1 MATLSDVLNEIS
13 IETPSGDSSYSK
25 KKERGTS
32 RVEKEEKKRVKL
44 SECPFSRVVVYQDQ
58 AEVRRNLLC
67 SLSEGENTVTIFGFP
82 EVTDPDSVRVEVKR
96 RGKEKGDEGVAVITD
111 VVYISQY
118 HVGVEEEVGEGE
130 EDRVSLS
137 VSVSEKDQL
146 TREKTT
152 IESKIS
158 VLKKELKL
166 LDKLNAV
173 LIEER
178 VRSSEEAM
186 TRVIQAS
193 NRDSLSSVVEFVEYS
208 CSQREEVE
216 KRMSV
221 LSEQL
226 SSVKTKLET
235 ISLNEAKSGGRVGD
249 GEREKVA
256 AGQSEFVRAV
266 EIVFESD
273 RVCSVEV
280 LLSYMVTNASWSSLY
295 HLRVSTEE
303 NSVQVHYFGQV
314 KQWTG
319 EDWSNTYL
327 SLSTASPSTGGN
339 PPELESHIIS
349 RYYHPVYQG
358 MSQSFAKEHMLT
370 MYDPTI
376 EDAYECEDER
386 FHSLAPLS
394 YRGAPMPQAMPMR
407 PVEVSSTQVQTG
419 MFIQT
424 FNVQRPASIPSD
436 STEHKVS
443 ITVIDLKSTFEN
455 VCLPEVNT
463 NVYLLAKATN
473 TSEYPLLSGPSS
485 VFMDNNFICKSKLSS
500 VSPGEEITCSLGID
514 PLVRVSYKTGD
525 SYQSHQAGWVS
536 KGTLSEEYNKL
547 TSVKNTKKKAIS
559 VKIVESVP
567 LSQDDRIKVQ
577 LLEPEVGKVGV
588 KVGVPGGTVML
599 NEKNHLEWY
608 LEVQASS
615 HRKFLL
621 SYIVEYPV
629 PKYY

>member
-13 IETPSGDSSYSK
+13 TETPSGDSSYSK

-32 RVEKEEKKRVKL
+32 GVEKEKRRVKL
-44 SECPFSRVVVYQDQ
+44 SELPFSRVVVYQDQ
-58 AEVRRNLLC
+58 AEVRRDLSC
-67 SLSEGENTVTIFGFP
+67 PLSEGENTVTILGFP

-96 RGKEKGDEGVAVITD
+96 GGKEKGDEGVVVITD

-118 HVGVEEEVGEGE
+118 HVGVEEEVGEAE

-137 VSVSEKDQL
+137 VPVSEKDQL

-193 NRDSLSSVVEFVEYS
+193 NRFSLSSVVEFVEYS

-235 ISLNEAKSGGRVGD
+235 IALNEAKSGRVGD

-339 PPELESHIIS
+339 PPELESQSIYRDYPFRNRRAS
-349 RYYHPVYQG
+349 LDMMTEQG
-358 MSQSFAKEHMLT
+358 ASLDFDMFNGGGQ
-370 MYDPTI
+370 
-376 EDAYECEDER
+376 ER
-386 FHSLAPLS
+386 FRTITTARP
-394 YRGAPMPQAMPMR
+394 RMI
-407 PVEVSSTQVQTG
+407 PVEVRKTQVQTG

-500 VSPGEEITCSLGID
+500 VSPGEEISCSLGID
-514 PLVRVSYKTGD
+514 PLVRVSFKTGD

-547 TSVKNTKKKAIS
+547 TSVKNTKKKVIS

-567 LSQDDRIKVQ
+567 LSQDDRIKVH